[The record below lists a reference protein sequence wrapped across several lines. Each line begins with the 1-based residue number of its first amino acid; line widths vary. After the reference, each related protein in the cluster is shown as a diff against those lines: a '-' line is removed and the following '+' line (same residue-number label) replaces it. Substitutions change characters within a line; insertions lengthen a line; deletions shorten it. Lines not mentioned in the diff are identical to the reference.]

1 MAHLPGHQ
9 GQSQPSQQM
18 NALLETTEGEGRE
31 QIWDLNSSQKTVME
45 SSYYRGPAAVREQ
58 MCFSFSSYSPGII
71 FKIAAC

>member
-9 GQSQPSQQM
+9 GQSLPSQQM

-45 SSYYRGPAAVREQ
+45 SSYYRGLAAVREQ